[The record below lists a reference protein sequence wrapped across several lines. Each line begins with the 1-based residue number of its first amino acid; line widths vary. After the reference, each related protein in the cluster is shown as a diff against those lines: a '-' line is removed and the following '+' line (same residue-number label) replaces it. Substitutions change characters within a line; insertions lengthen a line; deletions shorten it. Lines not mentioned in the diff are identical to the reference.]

1 MHDAVIKGS
10 AIYHVQKKSQTDAV
24 VCNSIRFDKQEKL
37 SLIYD
42 KLLIFYIKYLLYFS
56 DAPPP
61 PLKLF
66 PLGS

>member
-24 VCNSIRFDKQEKL
+24 VCNSIQFDKQEKRA
-37 SLIYD
+37 LIYD
-42 KLLIFYIKYLLYFS
+42 KLLIFDIKYLLYFS
-56 DAPPP
+56 DDPP